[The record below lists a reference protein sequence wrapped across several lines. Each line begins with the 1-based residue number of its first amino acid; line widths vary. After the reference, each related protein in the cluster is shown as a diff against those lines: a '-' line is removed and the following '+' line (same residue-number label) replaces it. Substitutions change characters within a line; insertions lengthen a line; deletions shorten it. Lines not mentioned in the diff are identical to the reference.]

1 MTLAALKTPPF
12 PFPFELVRSRRKTL
26 VVYVK
31 GGKVEVRSP
40 MRASSEWI
48 LSFLKEKSPWIQEQ
62 LEVQRLKQRERLVIA
77 DNRLVSFIGKPR
89 LIQVIISTQQK
100 VILRDEYLYF
110 FVRESN
116 RDKLEQIFNNWLL
129 QQAKE
134 YMATQ
139 TIKYARL
146 LNVERKLKDVV
157 FRRTKSKWGHCCQDG
172 TIQYNWLAM
181 MAPREVINYLIAHET
196 SHLKHLDHSA
206 KFWNT
211 VELIC
216 PNYKELRHWLGE
228 NGHRFWTEQKPA

>member
-1 MTLAALKTPPF
+1 MTLAALKSSSL
-12 PFPFELVRSRRKTL
+12 PFPFELTRSRRKTL

-40 MRASSEWI
+40 LRASSEWI
-48 LSFLKEKSPWIQEQ
+48 LSFLTDKSPWIQTQ
-62 LEVQRLKQRERLVIA
+62 LEVQRLKQRERLIIA
-77 DNRLVSFIGKPR
+77 DNRFVPFLGQPR
-89 LIQVIISTQQK
+89 LIQVIIGTQQK
-100 VILRDEYLYF
+100 VVLHDEYLYF
-110 FVRESN
+110 FVRETH
-116 RDKLEQIFNNWLL
+116 RGKLEQLFNNWLL

-146 LNVERKLKDVV
+146 LGVEHKFKNVV

-181 MAPREVINYLIAHET
+181 MAPRDVINYLIAHET
-196 SHLKHLDHSA
+196 SHLKHLNHSA

-211 VELIC
+211 VALLC

-228 NGHRFWTEQKPA
+228 NGHRFWVETKT